1 MVCAVVM
8 AVTCA
13 MTGMAYTI
21 SGVVTDTGEEPLAE
35 AGIRL
40 LNAKDSTYVKGTAAD
55 LNGKFTLRDVKNGK
69 YILETSYIGYVKDL
83 RNVSVADKDVNAG
96 TITLSESSHV
106 LAETTVTAVKT
117 PIKVMQDTVEFNAD
131 SYKTRPN
138 AVVEDLLKRLPG
150 V

>member
-1 MVCAVVM
+1 MRDLRGLVCAVVM

-69 YILETSYIGYVKDL
+69 YILETSYIGYVKDYAMSAL
-83 RNVSVADKDVNAG
+83 
-96 TITLSESSHV
+96 
-106 LAETTVTAVKT
+106 
-117 PIKVMQDTVEFNAD
+117 Q
-131 SYKTRPN
+131 TRT
-138 AVVEDLLKRLPG
+138 
-150 V
+150 